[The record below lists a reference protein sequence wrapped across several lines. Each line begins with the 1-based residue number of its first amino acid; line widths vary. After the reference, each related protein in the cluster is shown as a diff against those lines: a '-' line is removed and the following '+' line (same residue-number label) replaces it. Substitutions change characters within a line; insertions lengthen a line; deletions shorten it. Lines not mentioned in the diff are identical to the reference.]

1 MISSRQTSYK
11 QWQCDCVCPVF
22 VSRPR
27 LLMSLSAANLKSPL
41 YNFPSLAVTM
51 SWASVLLTRQRSK
64 LQRPSQAAPDSVFE
78 CHHCQLKA
86 PYCSFLSS
94 YWSGDFRSA
103 SYWLPLLSRLP
114 VMSIMP
120 EIATNQA
127 TERL

>member
-1 MISSRQTSYK
+1 MANLLQTM
-11 QWQCDCVCPVF
+11 QCDCVCPVF

-27 LLMSLSAANLKSPL
+27 LIMSLSAANLKSPPVQFSIPGRDREL
-41 YNFPSLAVTM
+41 GP
-51 SWASVLLTRQRSK
+51 ASVLLTRQRSK

-94 YWSGDFRSA
+94 YWSGDLRSV